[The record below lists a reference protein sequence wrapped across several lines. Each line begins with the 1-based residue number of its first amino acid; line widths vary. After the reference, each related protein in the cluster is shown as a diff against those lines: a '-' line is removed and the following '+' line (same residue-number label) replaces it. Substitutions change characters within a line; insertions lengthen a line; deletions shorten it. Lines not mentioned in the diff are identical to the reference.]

1 MQKQLILASR
11 VRTIPKQ
18 FSWIDHRLVRE
29 GYIGRCHAQALGL
42 YLFLVTVGD
51 AQGLSYYA
59 DASIQERLAYSADQ
73 LLAARENLIRVDLV
87 AYQSPSYQV
96 LALPTRSTA
105 MAWPPAVSRGDSVK
119 RPMASPTSPLTAK
132 PAPVSNP
139 AEALRRLAE
148 AIQATKEIS

>member
-59 DASIQERLAYSADQ
+59 DASIQKRLAYSFEQ
-73 LLAARENLIRVDLV
+73 LLAARENLIQVDLI
-87 AYQSPSYQV
+87 AYQSPIYQI
-96 LALPTRSTA
+96 LALSTQRASSAA
-105 MAWPPAVSRGDSVK
+105 MSPVSYGDSAT
-119 RPMASPTSPLTAK
+119 RPAASPTASFTTKQTSAR
-132 PAPVSNP
+132 SP

-148 AIQATKEIS
+148 AIQATKEVP